1 MKINESTFQLL
12 LACLFFVA
20 GPKQAFAWDTEPDAN
35 GKYDKSFD
43 RPTHFPDWTQ
53 PSDWPN
59 AEYYLVCARFGE
71 NGPHIEN
78 YEVAVYD
85 QNGKLRHCNRSR
97 AKDNHLCTLT
107 IKGEEGDQ
115 FHCQIIYGDDFE
127 HPTIVDVPETFGFIS
142 NDVVGSK
149 TAPFWLTAPLP
160 ESITYRLSAGWN
172 WLSTNQE
179 AMSSM
184 TFLTD
189 ITDLTDRL
197 VSQTQEL
204 IKDPVYGLVGNLN
217 SVVPGTAYKLHLNAA
232 YTFTRNGQQAD
243 PSMAINLHK
252 GWNWL
257 GYLLTMEKPIADAL
271 GNMEPSNGDRLVSQ
285 EGFVE
290 YLNGTWTGS
299 IDTMEPGK
307 GYLYY
312 SAKDAL
318 LVYPSTSSGSNARS
332 SVRTEEYAD
341 DGSVTHWQ
349 TNVHCY
355 PDMTTIIAQVAGWQE
370 ECPFIV
376 AAFCGD
382 ECRGVGKVVVT
393 PSEGNGQQ
401 AYIFLS
407 VNGTSGLNEVITFL
421 AYDPTTGDEYPLCE
435 AMTFQGQC
443 LGSLTSPLELHL
455 GLSTQIT
462 ALPADGQQQH
472 GQDISYDLQ
481 GRKVENGH
489 MRKGLYINQN
499 KKVVVK

>member
-35 GKYDKSFD
+35 GKYDKYFD
-43 RPTHFPDWTQ
+43 RPTYFPDWTQ

-127 HPTIVDVPETFGFIS
+127 HPTIVDVPETFDFIS

-149 TAPFWLTAPLP
+149 TAPFWLTAPVP

-307 GYLYY
+307 GRYDYY
-312 SAKDAL
+312 H
-318 LVYPSTSSGSNARS
+318 STGSRLA
-332 SVRTEEYAD
+332 
-341 DGSVTHWQ
+341 
-349 TNVHCY
+349 
-355 PDMTTIIAQVAGWQE
+355 
-370 ECPFIV
+370 
-376 AAFCGD
+376 
-382 ECRGVGKVVVT
+382 RGVSLHRCG
-393 PSEGNGQQ
+393 
-401 AYIFLS
+401 FL
-407 VNGTSGLNEVITFL
+407 
-421 AYDPTTGDEYPLCE
+421 
-435 AMTFQGQC
+435 
-443 LGSLTSPLELHL
+443 
-455 GLSTQIT
+455 
-462 ALPADGQQQH
+462 
-472 GQDISYDLQ
+472 
-481 GRKVENGH
+481 R
-489 MRKGLYINQN
+489 
-499 KKVVVK
+499 